1 MPFITVGQENTTG
14 IELSHEDHGTGQPV
28 VPIHGHPL
36 EGHPWE
42 KQAAALLRA
51 GHRVVTYD
59 RRGFGRSCR
68 PTTGYDYD
76 TFAAYLNTLLE
87 TLDLDDA
94 SWSASPWAPTAP
106 HASPRPPSWPPSRS
120 RPTTTPPASAA
131 ASSPA
136 SSRPSP
142 PTATPTSPPSARTS
156 AAWTRTSAPAR
167 RGGPAPQPEHRRLLV
182 RLAGPRGHLDH
193 RLPRRHREPRRPAVR
208 PAGPLTVRPLR
219 QQAAQQH
226 RGGTA
231 TGNRMPPRAA
241 PPSGR
246 GRPQG
251 VRGHERPAAAPPHS
265 GPGAAD
271 GPARRGGE
279 RGACG
284 PDTSAVPRS
293 RPVIGHRS

>member
-1 MPFITVGQENTTG
+1 MFLPRREDHPLFPATGSITSGERPTGHRLPVRCHRPTPPRHAPLRKAALTMPFITVGQENTTG

-106 HASPRPPSWPPSRS
+106 HASPRPPSWPPSR
-120 RPTTTPPASAA
+120 
-131 ASSPA
+131 
-136 SSRPSP
+136 
-142 PTATPTSPPSARTS
+142 
-156 AAWTRTSAPAR
+156 
-167 RGGPAPQPEHRRLLV
+167 
-182 RLAGPRGHLDH
+182 
-193 RLPRRHREPRRPAVR
+193 
-208 PAGPLTVRPLR
+208 
-219 QQAAQQH
+219 
-226 RGGTA
+226 
-231 TGNRMPPRAA
+231 
-241 PPSGR
+241 
-246 GRPQG
+246 
-251 VRGHERPAAAPPHS
+251 
-265 GPGAAD
+265 
-271 GPARRGGE
+271 
-279 RGACG
+279 
-284 PDTSAVPRS
+284 
-293 RPVIGHRS
+293 